1 MAKSTGKFLT
11 VVRPM
16 ISYGDTAMIKK
27 MCLRVDNAKSM
38 TDHNNYRN
46 GAIRFFPTQSLA

>member
-1 MAKSTGKFLT
+1 MAKSTRKFLT

-46 GAIRFFPTQSLA
+46 GAIRFFPPKV